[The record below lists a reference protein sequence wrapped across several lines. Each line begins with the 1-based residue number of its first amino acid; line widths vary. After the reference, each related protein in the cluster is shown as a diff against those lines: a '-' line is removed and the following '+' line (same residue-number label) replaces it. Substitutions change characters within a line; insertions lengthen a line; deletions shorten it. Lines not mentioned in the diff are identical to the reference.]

1 MTYTPGPPAPEGFSE
16 QTRAML
22 VRASQVVEEA
32 RQLSDQYRVA
42 LRQARL
48 FQGRAAVTR
57 TEWLSL
63 LTRWQVGRWDE

>member
-1 MTYTPGPPAPEGFSE
+1 
-16 QTRAML
+16 ML